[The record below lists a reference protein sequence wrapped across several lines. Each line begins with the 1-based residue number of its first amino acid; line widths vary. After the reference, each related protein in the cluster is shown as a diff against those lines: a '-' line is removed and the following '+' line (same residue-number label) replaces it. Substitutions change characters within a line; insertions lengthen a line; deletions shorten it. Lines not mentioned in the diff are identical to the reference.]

1 MRNNIQILEIIFN
14 NIEYG
19 WINVDL
25 LLDKEKLINIDFSY
39 VYNPL
44 NDFIYALDNLKN
56 KQVDEKIEIDEEGP
70 ILDII
75 FKNRNKILEITLERE
90 SFKNNKKFKKT
101 TIFVEKEQFIKDF
114 KEKLI
119 IFYESNRK
127 EFNSKNFKFH
137 FNKNKLRKL

>member
-56 KQVDEKIEIDEEGP
+56 KQIDEKIEIDEEGP

-127 EFNSKNFKFH
+127 NFK
-137 FNKNKLRKL
+137 

>member
-90 SFKNNKKFKKT
+90 SFKNNKKFKKKI
-101 TIFVEKEQFIKDF
+101 IFVEKEQFIKDF

-127 EFNSKNFKFH
+127 EFNSKSFKFH

>member
-75 FKNRNKILEITLERE
+75 FKNRNKRLEITLERE

-127 EFNSKNFKFH
+127 EFNSKSFKFH
-137 FNKNKLRKL
+137 FNKSKLRKL

>member
-1 MRNNIQILEIIFN
+1 MINNIQLLEIVFN

-25 LLDKEKLINIDFSY
+25 LLDKEKLINFNFSY

-56 KQVDEKIEIDEEGP
+56 KQIDEKIEIDEEGP
-70 ILDII
+70 ISNII

-90 SFKNNKKFKKT
+90 SFKNNKKFKQT
-101 TIFVEKEQFIKDF
+101 TIFVEK
-114 KEKLI
+114 
-119 IFYESNRK
+119 
-127 EFNSKNFKFH
+127 
-137 FNKNKLRKL
+137 